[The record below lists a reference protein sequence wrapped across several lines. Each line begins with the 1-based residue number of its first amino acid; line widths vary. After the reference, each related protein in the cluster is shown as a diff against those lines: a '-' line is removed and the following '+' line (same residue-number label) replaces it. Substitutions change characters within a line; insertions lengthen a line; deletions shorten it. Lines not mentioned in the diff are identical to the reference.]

1 VESFTASG
9 NPTYDSSGAHFT
21 VAKAGD
27 APQLTSL
34 FYIMFGKVSITMKSA
49 PGAGIVSTLVLQSDT
64 LDEIDMEWLGA
75 DDSEVQTNYFG
86 KGDVTTY
93 NRGAFNPA
101 PNNQGEFIT
110 YTIEWTQ
117 SQITWSVGGQVV
129 RVLTPATADANQY
142 PQSPMQ
148 VKFGSWSGGDAS
160 NPPGTISWAR
170 GPTDYSKGPFTMTVS
185 SIAVT
190 DYSTGT
196 QYKYGDTSGSWE
208 SIQAVGGK
216 VNGNAGGAGTV
227 VSTANVPAITSASP
241 SIPAGLGG
249 NTHTDTAHQTGWP
262 WVGTSTLVTATTA
275 PTTVGLPSGWII
287 TSSGKVVPASSAAVS
302 APPLAILFYSFAVL
316 SNTSQVLP
324 TSTSISSVAPSPLPS
339 SPSLGAGLETIVGWD
354 DRGFATTRTVAS
366 GFATVPVSYNQQGFP
381 ITASPAT
388 TAPATAEAQ
397 LSCANP
403 PCTQIKAASTS
414 TSMAAGYKPIT
425 ACGNIAMFG
434 VAVALAVERV
444 LL

>member
-1 VESFTASG
+1 LGKAINVDFTKGSVDSFTASG

-27 APQLTSL
+27 APQLTSR

-75 DDSEVQTNYFG
+75 DDTEVQTNYFG

-101 PNNQGEFIT
+101 SNNQGQFIT
-110 YTIEWTQ
+110 YDIEWTQ
-117 SQITWSVGGQVV
+117 TQITWSVGGKVV

-148 VKFGSWSGGDAS
+148 VKFGSWSGGDAAS
-160 NPPGTISWAR
+160 NAPGTISWAR
-170 GPTDYSKGPFTMTVS
+170 GPTDWSKGPFTMSVS
-185 SIAVT
+185 SIAII

-196 QYKYGDTSGSWE
+196 QYKYGDTSGSWQ

-227 VSTANVPAITSASP
+227 VASADVPAITSASP
-241 SIPAGLGG
+241 TIPAGLGS

-262 WVGTSTLVTATTA
+262 WVGTSTFATVTAVPTTA
-275 PTTVGLPSGWII
+275 GLPSGWII

-302 APPLAILFYSFAVL
+302 APPLYFLLF
-316 SNTSQVLP
+316 P
-324 TSTSISSVAPSPLPS
+324 
-339 SPSLGAGLETIVGWD
+339 
-354 DRGFATTRTVAS
+354 
-366 GFATVPVSYNQQGFP
+366 
-381 ITASPAT
+381 
-388 TAPATAEAQ
+388 
-397 LSCANP
+397 
-403 PCTQIKAASTS
+403 
-414 TSMAAGYKPIT
+414 
-425 ACGNIAMFG
+425 
-434 VAVALAVERV
+434 
-444 LL
+444 